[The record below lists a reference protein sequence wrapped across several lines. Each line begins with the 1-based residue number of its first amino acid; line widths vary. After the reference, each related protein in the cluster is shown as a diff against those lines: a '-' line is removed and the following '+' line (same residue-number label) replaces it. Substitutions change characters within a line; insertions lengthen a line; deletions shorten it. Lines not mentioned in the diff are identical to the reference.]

1 MVHRAA
7 ATHEIRQKMREHGI
21 LTLRE
26 EGVLVAVQG
35 KTSLEEVLSA
45 THCDDEGEAQPQP
58 EPAKATV

>member
-1 MVHRAA
+1 
-7 ATHEIRQKMREHGI
+7 MREHGI